1 MAADQHFIWLMLFV
15 CSLANLGTRANVN
28 GNQMNAN
35 AGARAMAYA
44 GTVRDYFARGID
56 FVASRAIAI
65 NNCAAGL
72 MLSFFKV
79 TIAGLCFALE
89 SLFRAQ
95 ELAALP

>member
-1 MAADQHFIWLMLFV
+1 MVNAVCLFACQLRNQSECQRQSDECQCRSARYGV
-15 CSLANLGTRANVN
+15 RWYRA
-28 GNQMNAN
+28 
-35 AGARAMAYA
+35 R
-44 GTVRDYFARGID
+44 YFARGID